1 MRRMLTS
8 RMMRAAVLLAVAL
21 GVSMSV
27 PVGASAHG
35 GTGHPG
41 DRHRSGPVVM
51 TRNLYLGADL
61 TGAVA
66 AQTPQEFAIATTTI
80 WGTVQFT
87 NFPAR
92 AEALADEIGSAH
104 PDLIGLQEVT
114 DWVTVGPGAPPG
126 IDFLAILQS
135 ALAGRGLHYDVAA
148 VSNNANIGPAPII
161 CDFTTG
167 ALCTWGVVLQDRDV
181 ILVKHSRVLHWSNP
195 QNGNYATQQYFQPP
209 IPGAAP
215 ISFNRGWASI
225 DVCFQGKHFRFV
237 DTHLETE
244 DAPAVQ
250 EAQAAEFLAGPGSPK
265 GNVIVTGD
273 FNSAADGSTTSTY
286 ALLTSKYRD
295 AWNVHRDGPGL
306 SCCQNETLTNYPS
319 QLATRIDLVLMHGAI
334 ASRRAILVGATPFE
348 STPPLWASDHAGV
361 VARLVTG

>member
-1 MRRMLTS
+1 
-8 RMMRAAVLLAVAL
+8 
-21 GVSMSV
+21 
-27 PVGASAHG
+27 
-35 GTGHPG
+35 
-41 DRHRSGPVVM
+41 M

-61 TGAVA
+61 NAAVV

-92 AEALADEIGSAH
+92 AEAIADEVGSTR

-126 IDFLAILQS
+126 IDFLALLQS
-135 ALAGRGLHYDVAA
+135 ALASRGLHYDVAA

-167 ALCTWGVVLQDRDV
+167 TLCTWGVVLQDRDV
-181 ILVKHSRVLHWSNP
+181 ILVKHSRALHWSNP
-195 QNGNYATQQYFQPP
+195 QHGNYATQQYFQPP
-209 IPGAAP
+209 VPGAAP
-215 ISFNRGWASI
+215 VSFNRGWASI
-225 DVCFQGKHFRFV
+225 DVCFHGKHFRFV

-250 EAQAAEFLAGPGSPK
+250 EAQAAEFLAGPGNPK
-265 GNVIVTGD
+265 GNVIVAGD

-286 ALLTSKYRD
+286 AMLTSKYRD
-295 AWNVHRDGPGL
+295 AWKVHRDGVGL

-319 QLATRIDLVLMHGAI
+319 QLATRIDLVLMHGAV
-334 ASRRAILVGATPFE
+334 ASRGAKLVGAAPFE
-348 STPPLWASDHAGV
+348 STPPLWPSDHAGV